1 MEFSSPRLIEVNSD
15 IIEYDIKHA
24 NTSLMRYY
32 KIYPSEKLDAIDK
45 MPKAKREYTVGMLC
59 RDDKAISKK
68 LTKSFDDIMTTF
80 LETNDLTEDDLISI
94 KKDAAFVINH
104 KVKTRV
110 FGCVEFA
117 IKNSYCAYLKIPQY
131 EFYIKKDGTADVKG
145 IGDRDALDLHKGGIL
160 KFVNTVIELYSKRNI
175 EELSEY
181 LHEFVEVYKK
191 RELPFEYYRE
201 FNSQSAY
208 ISYDEM
214 GGTVVL
220 DEMDESMIDEIDIT
234 FNYVNVILPI
244 IRVVL

>member
-32 KIYPSEKLDAIDK
+32 DLYPSEKLDAIDK
-45 MPKAKREYTVGMLC
+45 MSKAKREYTVGMLC
-59 RDDKAISKK
+59 RDDKSLSKK
-68 LTKSFDDIMTTF
+68 LSKSFDDIMTTF
-80 LETNDLTEDDLISI
+80 LETNDLTEDDLLSI
-94 KKDAAFVINH
+94 KKDAAFVINR
-104 KVKTRV
+104 KVKTRI

-117 IKNSYCAYLKIPQY
+117 IKNVYCAYIKIPCY
-131 EFYIKKDGTADVKG
+131 EFYIKKDKTTDVKG
-145 IGDRDALDLHKGGIL
+145 IGDRDALDLHKSGIL
-160 KFVNTVIELYSKRNI
+160 EFVNTAVELYSKQDA

-181 LHEFVEVYKK
+181 LHEFVEAYKK

-208 ISYDEM
+208 ITYDEM

-220 DEMDESMIDEIDIT
+220 DDMDESMIDDIDIT